1 MDWYSISFI
10 VFMIVVATMIFKNR
24 KKVTVKYYVFYRYD
38 TKRGKKLIDRIAKL
52 SPRFWKAFGS
62 IGVFVGIIAMILGF
76 DMITKSFIK
85 YIISPKSFVPSI
97 SIVIPVPFENLTYAP
112 GILGVPF
119 WYWIISVA
127 ILIFFHEGMHGIL
140 ARAEKIRIKTL
151 GLILLAVIPG
161 AFVEPDE
168 KQLKKANWKAKL
180 RIYSAGSFINILIGI
195 IFMIFLL
202 YSYLPNFYE
211 DSLGFSYYTV
221 GENHTKLPAQLNN
234 LTGALYS
241 INGVRIRSVH
251 DLAVFM
257 NSTKPGDTLK
267 IETVQGDLVA
277 PFMSSVVIKNPD
289 FKEYEI
295 KTVEVG
301 NRSVIGV
308 TGFIDVKVSKY
319 PGFIN
324 FLTGLLIW
332 ISILNIGVGIVN
344 MLPMKPL
351 DGGLV
356 VETLGERFF
365 PKYKNALVKGLSLL
379 VLFLLLANIFVAFL

>member
-180 RIYSAGSFINILIGI
+180 R
-195 IFMIFLL
+195 
-202 YSYLPNFYE
+202 
-211 DSLGFSYYTV
+211 
-221 GENHTKLPAQLNN
+221 
-234 LTGALYS
+234 
-241 INGVRIRSVH
+241 
-251 DLAVFM
+251 
-257 NSTKPGDTLK
+257 
-267 IETVQGDLVA
+267 
-277 PFMSSVVIKNPD
+277 
-289 FKEYEI
+289 
-295 KTVEVG
+295 
-301 NRSVIGV
+301 
-308 TGFIDVKVSKY
+308 
-319 PGFIN
+319 
-324 FLTGLLIW
+324 
-332 ISILNIGVGIVN
+332 
-344 MLPMKPL
+344 
-351 DGGLV
+351 
-356 VETLGERFF
+356 
-365 PKYKNALVKGLSLL
+365 
-379 VLFLLLANIFVAFL
+379 